1 MEEIL
6 SMDEA
11 AARLKITRAALYEM
25 TRSRSRARQ
34 IVPIPFIRI
43 GKTRRFRAS
52 ALQRW
57 LEQLEDANRQPA

>member
-11 AARLKITRAALYEM
+11 AARLKLTRSQLYEM
-25 TRSRSRARQ
+25 TRSRARARQ
-34 IVPIPFIRI
+34 AVPIPFIRL

-52 ALQRW
+52 ALQQW

>member
-1 MEEIL
+1 MDEL
-6 SMDEA
+6 LNMDEA
-11 AARLKITRAALYEM
+11 AARLKLTRAQLYEM

-34 IVPIPFIRI
+34 AVPIPYIRL

-52 ALQRW
+52 ALQQW

>member
-11 AARLKITRAALYEM
+11 AARLKLTRSQLYEM
-25 TRSRSRARQ
+25 TRSRARARQ
-34 IVPIPFIRI
+34 AVPIPFIRL

-52 ALQRW
+52 ALQQW
-57 LEQLEDANRQPA
+57 LEQLEAASR